1 MYIKSRR
8 FIEWKSVWI
17 VLALS
22 LCTGFSAQAQDTLHL
37 SLQQAIALGLQ
48 NSKELKIAR
57 ARVQEAL
64 LRFKQAKDAML
75 PSAKISYGASEAFIP
90 TRELVFGRDTLHLPG
105 RSRLYLGT
113 LSIQEPIFA
122 GNQLRYARAS
132 AEILEKIAA
141 LDTADYRNQ
150 LTNAVIQTY
159 GNLLKII
166 GNQQV
171 VAQNI
176 EDIQQRLI
184 ETRHFEEQ
192 GLATQNDVL
201 RFQLQLS
208 DAQLTALD
216 LENNRKIVNYNLNIL
231 LGLPDTT
238 EIMPDSFSQALP
250 LQPMETYLQ
259 MALQQRKDL
268 QAFQYRLQLNDLQI
282 KQEKDTRLPTL
293 GLGVSG
299 YYINPNNDFFPPK
312 NTYLAP
318 ITVGLTLG
326 WNISSLYTAPHR
338 IAEAEVQRTETAL
351 QQSILT
357 DQIKEDIHQQYRSY
371 QLALQ
376 RIKVLQV
383 ALAQAEENDR
393 MMESKYRNQ
402 LASTTDRIDAET
414 LLFKARVDLRLAQV
428 DAVLAY
434 YQLLA
439 ATGTLSQ

>member
-1 MYIKSRR
+1 MYSKRIR
-8 FIEWKSVWI
+8 FIEWKAVWI
-17 VLALS
+17 TVVLFMYL
-22 LCTGFSAQAQDTLHL
+22 GFTASAQDTLHL
-37 SLQQAIALGLQ
+37 SLQQAIELGLH
-48 NSKELKIAR
+48 NSKQLKISR
-57 ARVQEAL
+57 ARVQQAL
-64 LRFKQAKDAML
+64 LQYEQAKDAML
-75 PSAKISYGASEAFIP
+75 PSAKISYGVSEAFIP
-90 TRELVFGRDTLHLPG
+90 TKQLVFGRDTLHLPSK
-105 RSRLYLGT
+105 SRLYLGT

-122 GNQLRYARAS
+122 GNQLRYARQS
-132 AEILEKIAA
+132 AEILEKIAS
-141 LDTADYRNQ
+141 LDTSNYRNQ
-150 LTNAVIQTY
+150 ITNAVIQTY
-159 GNLLKII
+159 GSLLKII
-166 GNQQV
+166 GNQKV

-176 EDIQQRLI
+176 EDVQQRLI

-238 EIMPDSFSQALP
+238 EIMPDSLPEAFS

-259 MALQQRKDL
+259 MALQNRKDL

-282 KQEKDTRLPTL
+282 RKEKDSRLPTL
-293 GLGVSG
+293 GAGVSG

-318 ITVGLTLG
+318 VTVGLTLG

-338 IAEAEVQRTETAL
+338 IAEAQVQKTETEL
-351 QQSILT
+351 QQSLLT
-357 DQIKEDIHQQYRSY
+357 DQIKEEIYQQYRNY
-371 QLALQ
+371 QLAMQ

-414 LLFKARVDLRLAQV
+414 LLFKARIDLQLAQV

-439 ATGTLSQ
+439 STGTLSQ

>member
-1 MYIKSRR
+1 MYRKSKR
-8 FIEWKSVWI
+8 FIEWKAVWI
-17 VLALS
+17 PVVLFMYL
-22 LCTGFSAQAQDTLHL
+22 GFTASAQDTLHL
-37 SLQQAIALGLQ
+37 SLQQAIELGLQ
-48 NSKELKIAR
+48 NSKQLKISR
-57 ARVQEAL
+57 ARVQQAL
-64 LRFKQAKDAML
+64 LQYQQAKDAML

-90 TRELVFGRDTLHLPG
+90 TKQLVFGRDTLHLPG
-105 RSRLYLGT
+105 TSRLYLGT

-122 GNQLRYARAS
+122 GNQLRYARQS
-132 AEILEKIAA
+132 AEILEKIAS
-141 LDTADYRNQ
+141 LDTSNYRNQ
-150 LTNAVIQTY
+150 ITNAIIQTY
-159 GNLLKII
+159 GSLLKII
-166 GNQQV
+166 GNQKV

-176 EDIQQRLI
+176 EDVQQRLI

-208 DAQLTALD
+208 DVQLTALD

-238 EIMPDSFSQALP
+238 EIMPDSLPEAFS

-259 MALQQRKDL
+259 MALQNRKDL

-282 KQEKDTRLPTL
+282 RKEKDSRLPTL
-293 GLGVSG
+293 GVGVSG

-318 ITVGLTLG
+318 VTVGLTLG
-326 WNISSLYTAPHR
+326 WSISSLYTAPHR
-338 IAEAEVQRTETAL
+338 IAEAQVQKTETQL
-351 QQSILT
+351 QQSLLT
-357 DQIKEDIHQQYRSY
+357 DQIKEEIHQQYRNY
-371 QLALQ
+371 QLAMQ

-414 LLFKARVDLRLAQV
+414 LLFKARVDLQLAQV

-439 ATGTLSQ
+439 STGTLSQ

>member
-1 MYIKSRR
+1 MIGRKNLW
-8 FIEWKSVWI
+8 ITI
-17 VLALS
+17 VLGVCMPFLAK
-22 LCTGFSAQAQDTLHL
+22 AQDTLHL
-37 SLQQAIALGLQ
+37 TLQQAISLGLQ
-48 NSKELKIAR
+48 HSKQLKISR
-57 ARVQEAL
+57 ARLQEAVL
-64 LRFKQAKDAML
+64 QYEQAKDAML
-75 PSAKISYGASEAFIP
+75 PSAKISYGVSEAFIP
-90 TRELVFGRDTLHLPG
+90 TKQLVFGRDTLHLPG
-105 RSRLYLGT
+105 TSRLYLGT

-122 GNQLRYARAS
+122 GNQLRYARQS
-132 AEILEKIAA
+132 AEILKKIAA
-141 LDTADYRNQ
+141 LDTADLRNQ
-150 LTNAVIQTY
+150 ITYAVIQTY
-159 GNLLKII
+159 GDLLKIL
-166 GNQQV
+166 GNQKV

-176 EDIQQRLI
+176 DDIQQRLI

-201 RFQLQLS
+201 RFELQLS
-208 DAQLTALD
+208 DAQLSALQ

-238 EIMPDSFSQALP
+238 EIAPDTFAAALP
-250 LQPMETYLQ
+250 VEPMETYLQ

-282 KQEKDTRLPTL
+282 KKEKDSRLPTL
-293 GLGVSG
+293 GVGVSG

-318 ITVGLTLG
+318 VTVGLTLG

-338 IAEAEVQRTETAL
+338 IAEAQVQRTETAL

-357 DQIKEDIHQQYRSY
+357 DQIKEDIHQQYRNY
-371 QLALQ
+371 QLAME
-376 RIKVLQV
+376 RIKVLEV

-414 LLFKARVDLRLAQV
+414 LLFKARVDLQLARV

>member
-1 MYIKSRR
+1 MIGRKNLW
-8 FIEWKSVWI
+8 ITI
-17 VLALS
+17 VLGVCMPFLAK
-22 LCTGFSAQAQDTLHL
+22 AQDTLHL
-37 SLQQAIALGLQ
+37 TLQQAISLGLQ
-48 NSKELKIAR
+48 QSKQLKISR
-57 ARVQEAL
+57 ARLQEAVL
-64 LRFKQAKDAML
+64 QYEQAKDAML
-75 PSAKISYGASEAFIP
+75 PSAKISYGVSEAFIP
-90 TRELVFGRDTLHLPG
+90 TKQLVFGRDTLHLPG
-105 RSRLYLGT
+105 TSRLYLGT

-122 GNQLRYARAS
+122 GNQLRYARQS
-132 AEILEKIAA
+132 AEILKKIAA
-141 LDTADYRNQ
+141 LDTADLRNQ
-150 LTNAVIQTY
+150 ITYAVIQTY
-159 GNLLKII
+159 GDLLKIL
-166 GNQQV
+166 GNQKV

-176 EDIQQRLI
+176 DDIQQRLI

-201 RFQLQLS
+201 RFELQLS
-208 DAQLTALD
+208 DAQLSALQ

-238 EIMPDSFSQALP
+238 EIVPDTFAAALP
-250 LQPMETYLQ
+250 VEPMETYLQ

-282 KQEKDTRLPTL
+282 KKEKDSRLPTL
-293 GLGVSG
+293 GVGVSG

-318 ITVGLTLG
+318 VTVGLTLG

-338 IAEAEVQRTETAL
+338 IAEAQVQRTETAL

-357 DQIKEDIHQQYRSY
+357 DQIKEDIHQQYRNY
-371 QLALQ
+371 QLAME
-376 RIKVLQV
+376 RIKVLEV

-414 LLFKARVDLRLAQV
+414 LLFKARVDLQLARV

>member
-17 VLALS
+17 VLALF

-105 RSRLYLGT
+105 HSRLYLGT